1 MLYTVIYADGISR
14 SFVQIKSNLV
24 FQLLQLVT
32 IVVYMQVPQPQILAK
47 GPAVH
52 PQQSPAGAWTI
63 QAHERVAY
71 DALFYQT
78 TEKVGGKFAGD
89 SHVNFFATHL

>member
-1 MLYTVIYADGISR
+1 
-14 SFVQIKSNLV
+14 
-24 FQLLQLVT
+24 
-32 IVVYMQVPQPQILAK
+32 MQVPQPQILAK

-89 SHVNFFATHL
+89 FTC